1 MKTERRNFSEKFQRL
16 NLLRIRASEGTASS
30 HDASVSWAPE
40 RTAQHQH
47 HHRRRIFSKRS
58 MVMQFFGV
66 LLLGSHLIAANG
78 SIYSRFGV
86 GDIATFISSRS
97 AAMGGTGIALLTDGY
112 INRANPAA
120 LGRISRTQ
128 YSADFQYQGFAM
140 DDGTASSFLSS
151 ANFQGAMLAF
161 PLYSEYNIAF
171 AFGITPFSHTAY
183 DVRDEQIQAGQ
194 NIIQTFDGVGGLS
207 SAQFGFSFSPRQDLF
222 LGVTTQYLF
231 GKFNDRQRLQ
241 FADNTG
247 YFVSDVERDVSM
259 DGFAFTF
266 GGLYA
271 GIDKALGF
279 SAMKNLNV
287 AATIFSGAALSAKE
301 EKFQNYTTT
310 QETTDVQSGVVKI
323 PLGVTFG
330 AAYLLQEKL
339 ILTSDLQIQ
348 NWDTYKYFGTHP
360 LEIRNSTRFGV
371 GAELLPTLIPGDPY
385 YQQMTYRVGAYVNS
399 SYLKV
404 NGQGIN
410 EYFVTGGVGLP
421 VFFSPNSE
429 ARMNLSLEYGI
440 RGTRASGLQKD
451 SITRLTISLSGS
463 DTWFIPQEIE

>member
-1 MKTERRNFSEKFQRL
+1 MKTVKIVVQSVCMLMMSSPLFS
-16 NLLRIRASEGTASS
+16 
-30 HDASVSWAPE
+30 
-40 RTAQHQH
+40 
-47 HHRRRIFSKRS
+47 
-58 MVMQFFGV
+58 
-66 LLLGSHLIAANG
+66 ANG

-97 AAMGGTGIALLTDGY
+97 SAMGGTGIALLTDGY

-140 DDGTASSFLSS
+140 NDGTASSFLSS
-151 ANFQGAMLAF
+151 GNFHGAMLAF
-161 PLYSEYNIAF
+161 PLYREYNIAF
-171 AFGITPFSHTAY
+171 AFGITPFSHSAY
-183 DVRDEQIQAGQ
+183 DVRDVQAAQ
-194 NIIQTFDGVGGLS
+194 NITQTFDGVGGLS
-207 SAQFGFSFSPRQDLF
+207 SAQFSFSFSPRQDLF
-222 LGVTTQYLF
+222 LGVTMQYLF
-231 GKFNDRQRLQ
+231 GKFNDRQRLE
-241 FADNTG
+241 FAGKG

-266 GGLYA
+266 GGVYA

-279 SAMKNLNV
+279 SALKNLNV
-287 AATIFSGAALSAKE
+287 AATVFSGASLNTKE
-301 EKFQNYTTT
+301 EKFQNYFSS
-310 QETTDVQSGVVKI
+310 QETTDVRSGAAKI
-323 PLGVTFG
+323 PLGVAFG

-348 NWDTYKYFGTHP
+348 NWDAYKYFGAHP
-360 LEIRNSTRFGV
+360 HGIRNSTRFGV

-385 YQQMTYRVGAYVNS
+385 YQQMTYRVGAYANS

-421 VFFSPNSE
+421 IFLSLNSE
-429 ARMNLSLEYGI
+429 ARLNVSLEYGI
-440 RGTRASGLQKD
+440 RGTTANGLQKD
-451 SITRLTISLSGS
+451 SITRLTVSLSGS
-463 DTWFIPQEIE
+463 DTWFIPPEIE

>member
-1 MKTERRNFSEKFQRL
+1 MNIERRNFSEEFQRL
-16 NLLRIRASEGTASS
+16 TLLN
-30 HDASVSWAPE
+30 
-40 RTAQHQH
+40 
-47 HHRRRIFSKRS
+47 RRRIFSKCS
-58 MVMQFFGV
+58 MVIQFFSV
-66 LLLGSHLIAANG
+66 LFLGSQLVAANG

-140 DDGTASSFLSS
+140 NDGTASSFLSS
-151 ANFQGAMLAF
+151 GNFQGAMLAF

-171 AFGITPFSHTAY
+171 AFGITPFSHSAY
-183 DVRDEQIQAGQ
+183 DVRDEKIQAGQ
-194 NIIQTFDGVGGLS
+194 NIIQIFDGVGGLS

-222 LGVTTQYLF
+222 LGLTTQYLF
-231 GKFNDRQRLQ
+231 GKFNDRQRLK
-241 FADNTG
+241 FVDNIE

-266 GGLYA
+266 GGMYA

-279 SAMKNLNV
+279 SALKNLNV
-287 AATIFSGAALSAKE
+287 AATVFSGASLNSKE
-301 EKFQNYTTT
+301 EKIQNYFSS
-310 QETTDVQSGVVKI
+310 QETTGVRSGAAKI
-323 PLGVTFG
+323 PLGVAFG

-339 ILTSDLQIQ
+339 ILTSDLQFQ
-348 NWDTYKYFGTHP
+348 NWDAYKYFGAHP
-360 LEIRNSTRFGV
+360 REIRNSTRFGV
-371 GAELLPTLIPGDPY
+371 GAELLPTLIPGESY
-385 YQQMTYRVGAYVNS
+385 YRQMTYRVGAYVNS

-410 EYFVTGGVGLP
+410 EYFATGGVGLP
-421 VFFSPNSE
+421 IFLSPNSE
-429 ARMNLSLEYGI
+429 ARMNVSLEYGI
-440 RGTRASGLQKD
+440 RGTTAKGLQKD
-451 SITRLTISLSGS
+451 SITRLTVSLSGS
-463 DTWFIPQEIE
+463 DTWFIPPEIE

>member
-1 MKTERRNFSEKFQRL
+1 MKTVKIVVQSVCMLMMSSPLFS
-16 NLLRIRASEGTASS
+16 
-30 HDASVSWAPE
+30 
-40 RTAQHQH
+40 
-47 HHRRRIFSKRS
+47 
-58 MVMQFFGV
+58 
-66 LLLGSHLIAANG
+66 ANG

-171 AFGITPFSHTAY
+171 AFGITPFSHSAY
-183 DVRDEQIQAGQ
+183 DVRDEELQARQ

-222 LGVTTQYLF
+222 LGVTTHYLF
-231 GKFNDRQRLQ
+231 GKFNDRQRLE
-241 FADNTG
+241 FADNKG
-247 YFVSDVERDVSM
+247 YFASDVERNVSM

-279 SAMKNLNV
+279 SALKNLNV
-287 AATIFSGAALSAKE
+287 AATVFSGAALTAKE
-301 EKFQNYTTT
+301 EKFQNYISS
-310 QETTDVQSGVVKI
+310 QETTDVRSGTAKI
-323 PLGVTFG
+323 PLAVTFG

-348 NWDTYKYFGTHP
+348 NWDAYKYFGAHP
-360 LEIRNSTRFGV
+360 HEIRNSTRFGV

-385 YQQMTYRVGAYVNS
+385 YQQMTYRVGAYANS

-421 VFFSPNSE
+421 IFLSLNSE
-429 ARMNLSLEYGI
+429 ARMNISLEYGI
-440 RGTRASGLQKD
+440 RGTTANGLQKD
-451 SITRLTISLSGS
+451 SIIRLTVSLSGS

>member
-1 MKTERRNFSEKFQRL
+1 MNIVRRNFSEEFQRL
-16 NLLRIRASEGTASS
+16 TLLN
-30 HDASVSWAPE
+30 
-40 RTAQHQH
+40 
-47 HHRRRIFSKRS
+47 RRRIFSKCS
-58 MVMQFFGV
+58 MVIQFFSV
-66 LLLGSHLIAANG
+66 LLLSSQLVAANG

-140 DDGTASSFLSS
+140 NDGTASSFLSS
-151 ANFQGAMLAF
+151 GNFQGAMLAF

-171 AFGITPFSHTAY
+171 AFGITPFSHSAY
-183 DVRDEQIQAGQ
+183 DVRDEKIQAGQ
-194 NIIQTFDGVGGLS
+194 NIIQIFDGVGGLS

-222 LGVTTQYLF
+222 LGLTTQYLF
-231 GKFNDRQRLQ
+231 GKFNDRQRLK
-241 FADNTG
+241 FVDNIE

-266 GGLYA
+266 GGVYA

-279 SAMKNLNV
+279 SALKNLNV
-287 AATIFSGAALSAKE
+287 AATVFSGASLNSKE
-301 EKFQNYTTT
+301 EKIQNYFSS
-310 QETTDVQSGVVKI
+310 QETTGVRSGAAKI
-323 PLGVTFG
+323 PLGVAFG

-339 ILTSDLQIQ
+339 ILTSDLQFQ
-348 NWDTYKYFGTHP
+348 NWDAYKYFGAHP
-360 LEIRNSTRFGV
+360 REIRNSTRFGI
-371 GAELLPTLIPGDPY
+371 GAELLPTLIPGESY
-385 YQQMTYRVGAYVNS
+385 YRQMTYRVGAYVNS

-410 EYFVTGGVGLP
+410 EYFATGGVGLP
-421 VFFSPNSE
+421 IFLSPNSE
-429 ARMNLSLEYGI
+429 ARMNVSLEYGI
-440 RGTRASGLQKD
+440 RGTTAKGLQKD
-451 SITRLTISLSGS
+451 SITRLTVSLSGS
-463 DTWFIPQEIE
+463 DTWFIPPEIE

>member
-1 MKTERRNFSEKFQRL
+1 
-16 NLLRIRASEGTASS
+16 
-30 HDASVSWAPE
+30 
-40 RTAQHQH
+40 
-47 HHRRRIFSKRS
+47 
-58 MVMQFFGV
+58 
-66 LLLGSHLIAANG
+66 
-78 SIYSRFGV
+78 
-86 GDIATFISSRS
+86 
-97 AAMGGTGIALLTDGY
+97 MGGTGIALLTDGY

-140 DDGTASSFLSS
+140 NDGTASSFLSS
-151 ANFQGAMLAF
+151 GNFQGAMLAF
-161 PLYSEYNIAF
+161 PLYGEYNIAF
-171 AFGITPFSHTAY
+171 AFGITPFSHSAY
-183 DVRDEQIQAGQ
+183 DVRDEEIQAGQ

-231 GKFNDRQRLQ
+231 GKFTDRQRLE
-241 FADNTG
+241 FAGKG

-279 SAMKNLNV
+279 SALKNLNV
-287 AATIFSGAALSAKE
+287 AATVFSGAALSAKE
-301 EKFQNYTTT
+301 EKFQNYVSS
-310 QETTDVQSGVVKI
+310 QETTDVRSGAVKI
-323 PLGVTFG
+323 PLGVAFG

-348 NWDTYKYFGTHP
+348 NWDAYNYFGAHP
-360 LEIRNSTRFGV
+360 PEIRNSTRFGV

-399 SYLKV
+399 SYMKV

-421 VFFSPNSE
+421 IFLSPYSE
-429 ARMNLSLEYGI
+429 ARLNVSLEYGI
-440 RGTRASGLQKD
+440 RGTTANGLQKD
-451 SITRLTISLSGS
+451 SITRLTVSLSGS
-463 DTWFIPQEIE
+463 DTWFIPPEIE

>member
-1 MKTERRNFSEKFQRL
+1 MNIHRRTFSEEFQRL
-16 NLLRIRASEGTASS
+16 ALLN
-30 HDASVSWAPE
+30 
-40 RTAQHQH
+40 
-47 HHRRRIFSKRS
+47 RRRIYSKCS
-58 MVMQFFGV
+58 MVIQFFSV
-66 LLLGSHLIAANG
+66 LFLSSQLVAANG

-140 DDGTASSFLSS
+140 NDGTASSFLSS
-151 ANFQGAMLAF
+151 GNFQGAMLAF

-171 AFGITPFSHTAY
+171 AFGITPFSHSAY
-183 DVRDEQIQAGQ
+183 DVRDEKIQAGQ

-231 GKFNDRQRLQ
+231 GKFNDRQRLK
-241 FADNTG
+241 FVDNIE
-247 YFVSDVERDVSM
+247 YFVSDVERVVSM

-266 GGLYA
+266 GGVYA

-279 SAMKNLNV
+279 SALKNLNV
-287 AATIFSGAALSAKE
+287 AASVFSGASLNSKE
-301 EKFQNYTTT
+301 EKIQNYVSS
-310 QETTDVQSGVVKI
+310 QETTGVRSGAAKI
-323 PLGVTFG
+323 PLGVAFG

-348 NWDTYKYFGTHP
+348 NWDAYKYFGAHP
-360 LEIRNSTRFGV
+360 REIRNSTRFGV
-371 GAELLPTLIPGDPY
+371 GAELLPTLIPGESY
-385 YQQMTYRVGAYVNS
+385 YRQMTYRVGAYVNS

-404 NGQGIN
+404 NGQAIN
-410 EYFVTGGVGLP
+410 EYFATGGVGLP
-421 VFFSPNSE
+421 IFLSPNSE
-429 ARMNLSLEYGI
+429 ARLNVSLEYGI
-440 RGTRASGLQKD
+440 RGTTAKGLQKD
-451 SITRLTISLSGS
+451 SITRLTVSLSGS
-463 DTWFIPQEIE
+463 DTWFIPPDIE